1 MPGTVC
7 WFILDSSFIIYKF
20 GKSPFVLLGYSR
32 TQGTEKRIHF
42 VREGYTYFW
51 LRLAY
56 FLDLLLFTSGSAH
69 K

>member
-32 TQGTEKRIHF
+32 TQGTKKRIH
-42 VREGYTYFW
+42 
-51 LRLAY
+51 LLAHADK
-56 FLDLLLFTSGSAH
+56 LDEA
-69 K
+69 KAD